1 MRAPANKRDDAE
13 IISDIIKACND
24 KPLEEEVT
32 ILIGA
37 RRESMKHPPLA
48 GFRTTNRE
56 YVAKLR
62 KWIGRGHEL
71 FRHMPKDF
79 NPGML
84 FDPDFV
90 PENDDEQG
98 PEERAFFGN
107 MAWFRQRLDEIES
120 ADLGRDRRA
129 GYLQEWAAISARELC
144 ERHGLPLAY
153 SSPTSAYCKTA
164 RLFFEA
170 MTGKPPGKDGE
181 GLIMRA
187 CRAMRA
193 VPICTETV
201 EKI

>member
-24 KPLEEEVT
+24 RPLEEEVAA
-32 ILIGA
+32 LIEA

-48 GFRTTNRE
+48 GFQTTNRE

-62 KWIGRGHEL
+62 KWIAQGDKLLR
-71 FRHMPKDF
+71 RMPKDF

-90 PENDDEQG
+90 PDDDDEQG

-107 MAWFRQRLDEIES
+107 MAWFRQRLDELES
-120 ADLGRDRRA
+120 ADLGGGRRA
-129 GYLQEWAAISARELC
+129 GYPQEWAAISARELC
-144 ERHGLPLAY
+144 ERYGLPLAY
-153 SSPTSAYCKTA
+153 SSSTSAYCKTA

-170 MTGKPPGKDGE
+170 ITGKPPRRDGK

-187 CRAMRA
+187 CRAMHA
-193 VPICTETV
+193 VPICTETD